1 MPQPDT
7 DVLIGMDVIASGRFT
22 VDSTGGETVLTFETS
37 F

>member
-7 DVLIGMDVIASGRFT
+7 DVLIGMNIISRGRFT
-22 VDSTGGETVLTFETS
+22 VDSTGDETVLTFEPD